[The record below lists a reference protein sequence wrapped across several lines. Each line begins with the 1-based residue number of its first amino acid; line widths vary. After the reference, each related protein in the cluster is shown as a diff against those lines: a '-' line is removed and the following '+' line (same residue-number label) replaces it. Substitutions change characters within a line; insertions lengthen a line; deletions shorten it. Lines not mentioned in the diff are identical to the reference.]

1 MRTSGESG
9 GKRDAIRTAR
19 RRNRRACAWEW
30 CSCGSGSGRRGA
42 LGSWAWSGSPS
53 ARMGGDVRTG
63 GRAARFPV
71 GRRQGRG
78 LGQACAGVRGEFA
91 RTAGVGRGELG
102 ANVGM
107 AHFWRSWMVAKR
119 ADQKRALSSRC
130 PGPSEFL
137 HSVPDRR
144 PSVTVYQKEVN
155 SGCCCE
161 RLCYLRVV
169 CINMNVRVCFHERTA
184 MRDGTH
190 RSLWRGLP
198 FRAASTSAELG
209 ANKPLSLGR
218 GWRSTSRPPRHLAA
232 WTTS

>member
-1 MRTSGESG
+1 MYPCFWAWTRVAKHRSSARTKICGISFMGICCNTHGHQLASER
-9 GKRDAIRTAR
+9 GKREVSLP
-19 RRNRRACAWEW
+19 RAAKRESASVASGASAAEESAWADLEA
-30 CSCGSGSGRRGA
+30 CTRMVAAMHAHGSSAHVGAEVGA
-42 LGSWAWSGSPS
+42 LVAGRVS
-53 ARMGGDVRTG
+53 ARTRWRALCA
-63 GRAARFPV
+63 RAARFPV

-161 RLCYLRVV
+161 REGV
-169 CINMNVRVCFHERTA
+169 F
-184 MRDGTH
+184 
-190 RSLWRGLP
+190 S
-198 FRAASTSAELG
+198 
-209 ANKPLSLGR
+209 
-218 GWRSTSRPPRHLAA
+218 
-232 WTTS
+232 